1 MAIYQYG
8 QLNTTAL
15 TVPGLYVQI
24 VPPQTVLLNG
34 VPTNVGGVVGTATWG
49 PVNSP
54 VNFTGVTDGSQVFGP
69 MNNRL
74 YDMMTHVNAACLQ
87 GAAGTY
93 VGVRV
98 TDGTDT
104 SATGA
109 IGNAGSLAFW
119 TALANAVNTGQGTP
133 RGPSNIA
140 TAVAT
145 ATGLIFTAK
154 YTGSL
159 GNTGQVSLTSGGAA
173 NSWRLVFGI
182 NGAISEIFDNL
193 GAAQSV
199 AVAATGTILFTVQP
213 TTNQT
218 ITLNGTVCTA
228 VASGAVSPQF
238 NIGITLQG
246 TLSNFITMANASA
259 DAQLTKFKYGIGA
272 TTLFL
277 TAATAGTAGNS
288 LTVATN
294 ITGTTVSGSGLLA
307 GGQAAI
313 TQPTPATAVFSG
325 GTDGATTITT
335 ATLIGV
341 DTVPRTG
348 MYRLR
353 KMNCSAAI
361 LCDLSDTT
369 SFAGQTAFGQSE
381 GILMGITTPSGD
393 TIANAVTTK
402 QNAGID
408 NPWIKY
414 LFGDWIS
421 FQDSTNGLIR
431 TISPQ
436 GFWLGRRVNLS
447 PQNSTLNK
455 MINGVVSTQ
464 RTAANQPYQNSDISQ
479 LYQAGLDVITN
490 PSPGGFYF
498 SCITGRNSSSA
509 AGTHGENYTTMTDFI
524 SATLN
529 AGMGIY
535 IGQLQSLQT
544 NDGTRLRAS
553 ATINSFM
560 ANLAAPG
567 GDVTQAM
574 INSWQTVLNTSNNSP
589 YTIGLG
595 YMFAYIKVTYLS
607 VIEFF
612 VINLEGGQTVVITK
626 QDTAPF

>member
-34 VPTNVGGVVGTATWG
+34 VPSNIGGVVGTASWG

-54 VNFTGVTDGSQVFGP
+54 TIFNGVTDGSQIFGP

-74 YDMMTHVNAACLQ
+74 NDMMTHVNAACLQ
-87 GAAGTY
+87 GAAGAY

-104 SATGA
+104 AATGA

-133 RGPSNIA
+133 RGPSNIV

-159 GNTGQVSLTSGGAA
+159 GNTGQISLTSGGAA
-173 NSWRLVFGI
+173 NSWRLVFSI

-213 TTNQT
+213 TVGQT
-218 ITLNGTVCTA
+218 ITLNGTSCA
-228 VASGAVSPQF
+228 VTASGAVSPQF
-238 NIGITLQG
+238 NIGLTLQG

-259 DAQLTKFKYGIGA
+259 DAQLVKFKYGIGA

-288 LTVATN
+288 LTIASN
-294 ITGTTVSGSGLLA
+294 ITGTTVSGSGTLA

-313 TQPTPATAVFSG
+313 TAPTPATAVMSG
-325 GTDGATTITT
+325 GTDGVTTITT
-335 ATLIGV
+335 STLIGV

-353 KMNCSAAI
+353 KMNCAAAI
-361 LCDLSDTT
+361 LCDLSDST
-369 SFAGQTAFGQSE
+369 SFAGQSAFGQSE
-381 GILMGITTPSGD
+381 GILMGVTTPSGD
-393 TIANAVTTK
+393 TIANAITTK

-408 NPWIKY
+408 NAWVKY
-414 LFGDWIS
+414 LFGDWVS
-421 FQDSTNGLIR
+421 FQDTTNGLIR

-436 GFWLGRRVNLS
+436 GFWLGRRINLS

-490 PSPGGFYF
+490 PSPGGYYF
-498 SCITGRNSSSA
+498 GCVTGRNSSSA
-509 AGTHGENYTTMTDFI
+509 SGTHGENYTTMTDFI
-524 SATLN
+524 AATIN

-544 NDGTRLRAS
+544 NDGTRMRAS
-553 ATINSFM
+553 ATLNSFL

-574 INSWQTVLNTSNNSP
+574 INSWQVVLNTSNNSP

-595 YMFAYIKVTYLS
+595 YLFGYVKVIYLS

-612 VINLEGGQTVVITK
+612 IISLEGGQTVSIVTSN
-626 QDTAPF
+626 TAPF

>member
-8 QLNTTAL
+8 ALNTTAL

-34 VPTNVGGVVGTATWG
+34 VPSNIGGVVGTASWG
-49 PVNSP
+49 PVNAP
-54 VNFTGVTDGSQVFGP
+54 TIFNGVVDGSQIFGP

-74 YDMMTHVNAACLQ
+74 NDIMSHVNVACLQ
-87 GAAGTY
+87 GAAGQY

-104 SATGA
+104 AATGA

-119 TALANAVNTGQGTP
+119 QALAQAVNTGYGTQ
-133 RGPSNIA
+133 RGPSNVV

-145 ATGLIFTAK
+145 PTGLIFTAK

-159 GNTGQVSLTSGGAA
+159 GNSGIISLTSGGAA
-173 NSWRLVFGI
+173 NSWRLVFTI
-182 NGAISEIFDNL
+182 KGAISEIFDNL

-199 AVAATGTILFTVQP
+199 AVAATGNIIFSQQP
-213 TTNQT
+213 TTGQT

-228 VASGAVSPQF
+228 VPSGAVSPQF
-238 NIGITLQG
+238 NIGLTLQG
-246 TLSNFITMANASA
+246 TLSNFLLMANTSA
-259 DAQLTKFKYGIGA
+259 DAQLVKFKYGIGA

-277 TAATAGTAGNS
+277 TATATGVGGNS
-288 LTVATN
+288 LTTVTN
-294 ITGTTVSGSGLLA
+294 ITGATASGATLS

-313 TQPTPATAVFSG
+313 TPPTVATAVMSG

-335 ATLIGV
+335 STMIGV
-341 DTVPRTG
+341 DSLPRTG
-348 MYRLR
+348 MYCLR

-361 LCDLSDTT
+361 LCDLSDST
-369 SFAGQTAFGQSE
+369 SFAAQEAFGQAE

-408 NPWIKY
+408 NPWVKY

-421 FQDSTNGLIR
+421 FNDTTNGLIR

-436 GFWLGRRVNLS
+436 GFWLGKRINLS
-447 PQNSTLNK
+447 PERSTLNK
-455 MINGVVSTQ
+455 EILGIVSTQ
-464 RTAANQPYQNSDISQ
+464 RSASNLVYQDSDISQ
-479 LYQAGLDVITN
+479 LYQSGLEVIAN

-498 SCITGRNSSSA
+498 SCRTGRNSSSPV
-509 AGTHGENYTTMTDFI
+509 GTHGENYTTMTDFI
-524 SATLN
+524 AATIN

-535 IGQLQSLQT
+535 IGELQSLQK
-544 NDGTRLRAS
+544 NDKTRAAAA
-553 ATINSFM
+553 ATLNSFL

-574 INSWQTVLNTSNNSP
+574 IDSWQVVLDRTNNSAT
-589 YTIGLG
+589 TIGLG
-595 YMFAYIKVTYLS
+595 YMFAYCKVIYLS

-612 VINLEGGQTVVITK
+612 IINLEGGQTVTITTSN
-626 QDTAPF
+626 TAPF